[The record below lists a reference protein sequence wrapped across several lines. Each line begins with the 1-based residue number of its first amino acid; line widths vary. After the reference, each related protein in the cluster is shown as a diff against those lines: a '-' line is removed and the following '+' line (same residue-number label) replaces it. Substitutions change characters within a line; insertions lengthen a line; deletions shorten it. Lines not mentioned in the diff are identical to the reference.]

1 MHLCWLRSRKALIGV
16 VAVLGVVV
24 ITLVVLFAV
33 IFPQKE
39 YPPVD
44 LRPLLLS
51 QNAEGNSY
59 DAYRLAY
66 EDHVLS
72 ADLRVPLDSSPGT
85 LEEAISRD
93 FTVEVQEE
101 GLYRLG
107 VTLAPQGEAD
117 IHTADN
123 EISVTVGRRDAV

>member
-1 MHLCWLRSRKALIGV
+1 MHLCWLRSRKALGGV

-101 GLYRLG
+101 GH
-107 VTLAPQGEAD
+107 A
-117 IHTADN
+117 
-123 EISVTVGRRDAV
+123 